1 MNDNLDF
8 KLLWKEQKS
17 EIPNV
22 KEVIENGKKYKRKQF
37 VKLLFLNSIL
47 LLTSVFIAFIWYFY
61 QPERITTKIG
71 IIIVIFGMLVYLF
84 IYNKMIPFL
93 NTSKNETDATTFLK
107 QLLELKQKQY
117 FLQNIMTKIYFVLL
131 AIGLGL
137 YMIEYVMRMKLVW
150 GICFYVGTLF
160 WICFNWFF
168 IHPRKQNK
176 ENLEMNNL
184 IKKFEDLKNQL
195 D

>member
-22 KEVIENGKKYKRKQF
+22 KEVIENGKKYKKKQF
-37 VKLLFLNSIL
+37 VKLLFLNAIL
-47 LLTSVFIAFIWYFY
+47 LLTSIFIAFIWYFY

-117 FLQNIMTKIYFVLL
+117 FLQNIMTKIYFVLFSVIIFL
-131 AIGLGL
+131 AQILS
-137 YMIEYVMRMKLVW
+137 V
-150 GICFYVGTLF
+150 CFSFAVLF
-160 WICFNWFF
+160 AVATFF
-168 IHPRKQNK
+168 
-176 ENLEMNNL
+176 
-184 IKKFEDLKNQL
+184 
-195 D
+195 